1 MSAPVTGLLGRACGA
16 AAAVAAGGTW
26 RSYCPSWLAMN
37 GREKM
42 FHTTTLNCVALS
54 LAHVAMTGGMGLH
67 NTCEN
72 AGRWAA
78 RAHRTIDS
86 GTVLDDALIC
96 GVRGCGK
103 VLARVPLDTPWFPS
117 SNFFRPLRCARGR
130 TPCYRPRSPLSPRCT
145 PARRR
150 STYNPAWGIRRGL
163 SVRPSRTFRRRFCRT

>member
-42 FHTTTLNCVALS
+42 FHATTLNCVALS
-54 LAHVAMTGGMGLH
+54 LAHVAMTGGLGLH

-72 AGRWAA
+72 ADRWVA
-78 RAHRTIDS
+78 RAHRTTDS
-86 GTVLDDALIC
+86 GTVFHALIYVAC
-96 GVRGCGK
+96 TDVGR
-103 VLARVPLDTPWFPS
+103 LARVPLGTPWFPS
-117 SNFFRPLRCARGR
+117 SNFFRPLRRARGR
-130 TPCYRPRSPLSPRCT
+130 TPCYWPRSPLSPRCT

>member
-54 LAHVAMTGGMGLH
+54 LAHVAMTGGLGLH

-72 AGRWAA
+72 AGR
-78 RAHRTIDS
+78 
-86 GTVLDDALIC
+86 C
-96 GVRGCGK
+96 G
-103 VLARVPLDTPWFPS
+103 
-117 SNFFRPLRCARGR
+117 
-130 TPCYRPRSPLSPRCT
+130 
-145 PARRR
+145 
-150 STYNPAWGIRRGL
+150 RRGL
-163 SVRPSRTFRRRFCRT
+163 IARSIRGPCSTMP